1 MGRKFP
7 VELTN
12 MCMVYDNDRVLV
24 QDRVDP
30 DWPGITFP
38 GGHVESGES
47 FVDAAIR
54 EVYEET
60 GLTIEN
66 PRLCGVKEWENEDG
80 SRYIVLFYKTD
91 KFSGQLKSSAE
102 GEVFWTTFEELP
114 KLKLGLDFQQHLELF
129 LNDNL
134 SEAFYENTTEGWKLL
149 LL

>member
-1 MGRKFP
+1 MSRRIP
-7 VELTN
+7 VELTT

-134 SEAFYENTTEGWKLL
+134 SEAFYENTSDGWKLQL
-149 LL
+149 L

>member
-1 MGRKFP
+1 MSRRIP
-7 VELTN
+7 VELTT

-134 SEAFYENTTEGWKLL
+134 SEAFYENTSDGWKLL